1 MKLVT
6 ICVLTLLAVV
16 AHAEEQRVYQRDSM
30 GNIMYDKPSYV
41 VQKGDLLD
49 RLEDLVPEPGTP
61 GPLEILE
68 AEKARLRKRQRAPRR
83 ATAHGQKKTPA
94 SENS

>member
-16 AHAEEQRVYQRDSM
+16 AHAEGQRVYQRDSM

-41 VQKGDLLD
+41 VQKG
-49 RLEDLVPEPGTP
+49 VCG
-61 GPLEILE
+61 
-68 AEKARLRKRQRAPRR
+68 
-83 ATAHGQKKTPA
+83 
-94 SENS
+94 SE